1 MRTTYSASFI
11 ANNLYSGFLYQ
22 DFRIFPADADQ
33 APVLIWHL
41 EQTQQRLKGF
51 AEIGKEGCFFCD
63 DQRGRSNGGQE
74 AQDFWNYF
82 QTVFQTNV
90 KEIAPSF
97 PVGIAEM
104 FLPVLLIKNNVDMI
118 HPGARYVVVAVSIV
132 QIIFFS
138 ETVVVMMATKLPLKL
153 RELIIVFIERTILGI
168 IFASLFARIL
178 GFL

>member
-1 MRTTYSASFI
+1 
-11 ANNLYSGFLYQ
+11 
-22 DFRIFPADADQ
+22 
-33 APVLIWHL
+33 
-41 EQTQQRLKGF
+41 
-51 AEIGKEGCFFCD
+51 
-63 DQRGRSNGGQE
+63 
-74 AQDFWNYF
+74 
-82 QTVFQTNV
+82 
-90 KEIAPSF
+90 
-97 PVGIAEM
+97 M